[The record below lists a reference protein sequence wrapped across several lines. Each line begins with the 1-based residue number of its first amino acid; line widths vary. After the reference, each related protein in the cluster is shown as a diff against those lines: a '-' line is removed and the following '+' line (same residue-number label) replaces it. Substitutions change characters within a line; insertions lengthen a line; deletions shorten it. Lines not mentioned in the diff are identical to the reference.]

1 MKLDKNPKS
10 LFSKIKKFFF
20 NFSNIQIIFFVYL
33 FFTCLFAF
41 LLMAPISQKPNNSVS
56 FIDALFTAASAF
68 SDTGLTTKVTVE
80 TWTDFGQFLILMLI
94 LMGGIGVFALKV
106 FIVNIVFKKAFSIT
120 SRNILEKERGSSNTG
135 ELKKTIKTSIIFI
148 FISIIVSTL
157 ILWPLFFFEKGE
169 FQWMA
174 EDKNNI
180 PISKDFSLY
189 NPYRDVL
196 LSFKN
201 AFFHSISAINNA
213 GFDIISDSSL
223 YPYYN
228 VYSIQIVF
236 IILLVI
242 GGIGFPVIY
251 ETIQFISYK
260 IRRRTDFR
268 FSLFTKVS
276 TITYFVIFLVGL
288 SLILIFEI
296 GSKNITTDNPK
307 GLWHNGNAGSVND
320 KLMAIFFHVFST
332 RSAGFTTLDSSLV
345 KFSSPSLVVF
355 SIMMFIGAS
364 PSSTAGGIRTTTL
377 AIIAIAIWSRFR
389 GIKGARVF
397 KREIPTETI
406 YSSFIVLAI
415 SIVIIMTA
423 TLICFTS
430 LDSLW
435 GNGSSKDLEF
445 ADVFYDVCSAF
456 GTAGLSTGLTSSLN
470 IVSKLTLILV
480 MFIGQL
486 GISSTMLVWRK
497 HNLKNNYN
505 YIEEEIL
512 IG

>member
-1 MKLDKNPKS
+1 MKLRQNIKNF
-10 LFSKIKKFFF
+10 FSKIKKFFF
-20 NFSNIQIIFFVYL
+20 NLSNIQIIFFVYL
-33 FFTCLFAF
+33 FITCLFAF
-41 LLMAPISQKPNNSVS
+41 LLMAPISQKPDKTGKSIN

-94 LMGGIGVFALKV
+94 LMGGIGIFAIKV
-106 FIVNIVFKKAFSIT
+106 FIVNIIFKKAFSIT
-120 SRNILEKERGSSNTG
+120 SRNILEKERGSSNMG

-148 FISIIVSTL
+148 FSTIVISTL
-157 ILWPLFFFEKGE
+157 ILWPLFFFEKGNFIWTSNE
-169 FQWMA
+169 IQ
-174 EDKNNI
+174 
-180 PISKDFSLY
+180 KDFSQY
-189 NPYRDVL
+189 DPYHNVL

-201 AFFHSISAINNA
+201 AIFHSISAINNA

-223 YPYYN
+223 FPYYH
-228 VYSIQIVF
+228 VYSIQIIF

-251 ETIQFISYK
+251 ETVQYINYK
-260 IRRRTDFR
+260 IRRRTDFK

-276 TITYFVIFLVGL
+276 TISYFIVFLVGL
-288 SLILIFEI
+288 SFILMFEI
-296 GSKNITTDNPK
+296 GAKKTASNEFDGIWNNEYTGNI
-307 GLWHNGNAGSVND
+307 ND
-320 KLMAIFFHVFST
+320 KLMTIFFHAFST
-332 RSAGFTTLDSSLV
+332 RSAGFTTLDPSLV

-377 AIIAIAIWSRFR
+377 AIIAIAIWNRFR
-389 GIKGARVF
+389 GIQGARVF
-397 KREIPTETI
+397 KRKITSETI

-415 SIVIIMTA
+415 SITIIMTA

-435 GNGSSKDLEF
+435 GDGNSKDLGF

-456 GTAGLSTGLTSSLN
+456 GTTGLTTGLTSSLN
-470 IVSKLTLILV
+470 IISKLTLILV

-497 HNLKNNYN
+497 NNRKNNFS
-505 YIEEEIL
+505 YIEEDIL

>member
-1 MKLDKNPKS
+1 MKMDKKPKS
-10 LFSKIKKFFF
+10 LFSRIKKFFF

-41 LLMAPISQKPNNSVS
+41 LLTAPISQKPNNNVS

-80 TWTDFGQFLILMLI
+80 TWTDFGQFLILLLI

-148 FISIIVSTL
+148 LISIIVSTL
-157 ILWPLFFFEKGE
+157 ILWPLFFFEEGQ
-169 FQWMA
+169 FQWMS
-174 EDKNNI
+174 EDKNNTSI
-180 PISKDFSLY
+180 MKDFSLY
-189 NPYRDVL
+189 NPRHNVL

-213 GFDIISDSSL
+213 GFDIVSDSSL
-223 YPYYN
+223 YPYYG

-251 ETIQFISYK
+251 ETIQFINYK

-268 FSLFTKVS
+268 FSLFTKIS
-276 TITYFVIFLVGL
+276 TITYFIIFLVGL
-288 SLILIFEI
+288 SLILLFEI
-296 GSKNITTDNPK
+296 GSKNIANDK
-307 GLWHNGNAGSVND
+307 GLWHNANAGSESN

-345 KFSSPSLVVF
+345 KFSPPSLVVF

-377 AIIAIAIWSRFR
+377 AVIAIAIWSRFR

-397 KREIPTETI
+397 KREITTETI

-415 SIVIIMTA
+415 SIAIIMIA

-435 GNGSSKDLEF
+435 GSASSKELEF

-456 GTAGLSTGLTSSLN
+456 GTTGLSTGLTSSLN

-505 YIEEEIL
+505 YISEEIL